1 LAGLKKVL
9 LDLKGTLFTGKLLPG
24 PTALIVSVA
33 SDTAAA
39 TGAMA
44 EPFLKVEG
52 ITDEF
57 CSLTPTGD
65 AMSRMN
71 ATVQKGMDGDYFHY
85 DEEDVNRHSSKGDD
99 VTDHV
104 VGAAAD
110 LKKPARSAKKP
121 TKRHKKSKR

>member
-1 LAGLKKVL
+1 V
-9 LDLKGTLFTGKLLPG
+9 LDLKGTTFTGKLLPG

-33 SDTAAA
+33 NGSDAAA
-39 TGAMA
+39 SAMA

-57 CSLTPTGD
+57 CSLTSTGN

-85 DEEDVNRHSSKGDD
+85 DEEDVNRHSSKGGDMTND
-99 VTDHV
+99 V
-104 VGAAAD
+104 VGAAVAD
-110 LKKPARSAKKP
+110 LKKAARSAKKP
-121 TKRHKKSKR
+121 ATKRHKKSKR

>member
-1 LAGLKKVL
+1 LAGWKKAVL
-9 LDLKGTLFTGKLLPG
+9 DRKGTLFTGKLLPG

-33 SDTAAA
+33 SDAA
-39 TGAMA
+39 GSMA

-57 CSLTPTGD
+57 CSLTSTGN

-71 ATVQKGMDGDYFHY
+71 ATVQKGMDRDYFHY
-85 DEEDVNRHSSKGDD
+85 DDEDVNRHSSKVDD
-99 VTDHV
+99 VTDDV
-104 VGAAAD
+104 VEAATAD
-110 LKKPARSAKKP
+110 LKKPARSAKKT